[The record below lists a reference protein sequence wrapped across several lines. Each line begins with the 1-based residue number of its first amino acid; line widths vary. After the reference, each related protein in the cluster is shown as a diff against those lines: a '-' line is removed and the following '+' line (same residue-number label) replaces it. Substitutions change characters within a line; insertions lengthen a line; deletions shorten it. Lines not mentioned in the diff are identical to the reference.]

1 MMDAFSF
8 FCGMLLGIAI
18 TIYLV
23 AFLQDRK
30 AQEK

>member
-8 FCGMLLGIAI
+8 FCGMVSGIAI

-23 AFLQDRK
+23 AFFQNRK